1 MSPNTLMLQSQAAA
15 GRAMWFEEHRAD
27 LSAPKYT
34 NKMLQ
39 LEIHYVGAWG
49 AIRLSGIHCFEKK
62 TKTQDSWEEEK
73 PFVISSQLSKDEPKE
88 VEQ

>member
-1 MSPNTLMLQSQAAA
+1 
-15 GRAMWFEEHRAD
+15 MWGPGELFGYQEFTALR
-27 LSAPKYT
+27 
-34 NKMLQ
+34 
-39 LEIHYVGAWG
+39 
-49 AIRLSGIHCFEKK
+49 KK